1 MIGLIKK
8 DFLMLKGN
16 FKTWFILLFVYI
28 VMAFQESMSL
38 TFLLPFMCVVT
49 MLSTFSY
56 DSYNKWDAYVC
67 SLPDG
72 RKNSVRAKYIATI
85 LLILV
90 TVIITTILTII
101 IGYYR
106 TKTINLESMGET
118 IMGAI
123 FATTL
128 LQSIMYP
135 AIYKFGVEKARI
147 AIFIVVFGFALIGGV
162 LSKYIDFESIIQG
175 LAFLENYMMIIIPII
190 IVVML
195 YISYKISE
203 AIYNRKEY

>member
-1 MIGLIKK
+1 MLGLIKK

-16 FKTWFILLFVYI
+16 FKTWLILLFVYI

-38 TFLLPFMCVVT
+38 AFLLPFMCVVT

-56 DSYNKWDAYVC
+56 DSYNKWDSYVC

-72 RKNSVRAKYIATI
+72 RKNSVRAKYIATL
-85 LLILV
+85 LLIFV
-90 TVIITTILTII
+90 TVLITTILTII

-106 TKTINLESMGET
+106 TNAVNLESIVES
-118 IMGAI
+118 IFGAI

-135 AIYKFGVEKARI
+135 AIYKYGVEKARI
-147 AIFIVVFGFALIGGV
+147 SIFIGVFGFALIGGF
-162 LSKYIDFESIIQG
+162 LAKYIDFKSIIQG
-175 LAFLENYMMIIIPII
+175 LAFLEKYIMIIIPMI

-195 YISYKISE
+195 FISYKIAE
-203 AIYNRKEY
+203 VIYKRKEY

>member
-1 MIGLIKK
+1 MLGLIKK

-16 FKTWFILLFVYI
+16 FKTWLILLFVYI
-28 VMAFQESMSL
+28 VMAFQELMSL

-72 RKNSVRAKYIATI
+72 RKNSVRAKYIATL
-85 LLILV
+85 LLIFV
-90 TVIITTILTII
+90 TVLITTILTII

-106 TKTINLESMGET
+106 TNAVNLESIVES
-118 IMGAI
+118 IFGAI

-135 AIYKFGVEKARI
+135 TIYKFGVEKARI
-147 AIFIVVFGFALIGGV
+147 VIFIVVFGFALIGGV
-162 LSKYIDFESIIQG
+162 LSTMLISTSYGTLIFSVVIYSNLIFCLPNLVVSI
-175 LAFLENYMMIIIPII
+175 
-190 IVVML
+190 
-195 YISYKISE
+195 
-203 AIYNRKEY
+203 

>member
-1 MIGLIKK
+1 MLGLIKK
-8 DFLMLKGN
+8 DFLMLRGN
-16 FKTWFILLFVYI
+16 FKTWLILLFVYI

-38 TFLLPFMCVVT
+38 TFLLPFMSIVT

-90 TVIITTILTII
+90 TVLITTILTII

-106 TKTINLESMGET
+106 TKTINLESMIEEIFGS
-118 IMGAI
+118 I

-135 AIYKFGVEKARI
+135 AIYKYGVEKARI
-147 AIFIVVFGFALIGGV
+147 AIFIVIFGTALVFGV
-162 LSKYIDFESIIQG
+162 LSKYIDFQSIIQG
-175 LAFLENYMMIIIPII
+175 LAFLDKCMMIIIPII
-190 IVVML
+190 IVAML
-195 YISYKISE
+195 CISYKISE
-203 AIYNRKEY
+203 AIYKRKEY

>member
-1 MIGLIKK
+1 MLGLIKK

-16 FKTWFILLFVYI
+16 FKTWLILLFVYI
-28 VMAFQESMSL
+28 VMVFQESMSL
-38 TFLLPFMCVVT
+38 AFLLPFMCVVT

-72 RKNSVRAKYIATI
+72 RKNSVKAKYIATL

-106 TKTINLESMGET
+106 TKTINLENMEET
-118 IMGAI
+118 IIEAI

-135 AIYKFGVEKARI
+135 TIYKFGVEKARI
-147 AIFIVVFGFALIGGV
+147 VIFIVVFGFALIGGV

-175 LAFLENYMMIIIPII
+175 LTFLENYTMIIIPIV

-203 AIYNRKEY
+203 SIYIRKEY

>member
-1 MIGLIKK
+1 MLGLIKK

-16 FKTWFILLFVYI
+16 FKTWLILLFVYI
-28 VMAFQESMSL
+28 VMAFQETTNLS
-38 TFLLPFMCVVT
+38 FLLPFMCVVT

-72 RKNSVRAKYIATI
+72 RKNSVRAKYIATL
-85 LLILV
+85 LLIFV
-90 TVIITTILTII
+90 TLLITTILTVID
-101 IGYYR
+101 YYR
-106 TKTINLESMGET
+106 TNAVNLESIVES
-118 IMGAI
+118 IFGAI

-135 AIYKFGVEKARI
+135 AIYKYGVEKARI
-147 AIFIVVFGFALIGGV
+147 AIFIAVFGFALIGGV

-175 LAFLENYMMIIIPII
+175 LAFLENYIMMIIPVI

-195 YISYKISE
+195 YISYKIAE
-203 AIYNRKEY
+203 TVYKRKEY

>member
-1 MIGLIKK
+1 MLGLIKK
-8 DFLMLKGN
+8 DLLMLKGN
-16 FKTWFILLFVYI
+16 FKTWLILLFVYI
-28 VMAFQESMSL
+28 VMAFQELMSL
-38 TFLLPFMCVVT
+38 SFLLPFMCVVT

-72 RKNSVRAKYIATI
+72 RKNSVRAKYIATL
-85 LLILV
+85 LLIFV

-135 AIYKFGVEKARI
+135 AIYKYGVEKARI
-147 AIFIVVFGFALIGGV
+147 AIFIVIFGTALVGGV
-162 LSKYIDFESIIQG
+162 LSKYIDFDNIIQG
-175 LAFLENYMMIIIPII
+175 LAFLEKYIMIIIPMV
-190 IVVML
+190 IVVMV

-203 AIYNRKEY
+203 AIYKRKEY

>member
-1 MIGLIKK
+1 MLGLIKK

-16 FKTWFILLFVYI
+16 FKTWLILLFVYI

-38 TFLLPFMCVVT
+38 TFLLPFMSIVT

-72 RKNSVRAKYIATI
+72 RKNSVRAKYIATL
-85 LLILV
+85 LLIFV
-90 TVIITTILTII
+90 TVLITTILTLII
-101 IGYYR
+101 SYYR
-106 TKTINLESMGET
+106 TNIVNLASMGES
-118 IMGAI
+118 IFGAI

-135 AIYKFGVEKARI
+135 AIYKYGVEKARI

-175 LAFLENYMMIIIPII
+175 LAFLENYMMIIIPIVI
-190 IVVML
+190 IIML
-195 YISYKISE
+195 YVSYKISE
-203 AIYNRKEY
+203 VIYKRKEY

>member
-1 MIGLIKK
+1 MLGLIKK

-16 FKTWFILLFVYI
+16 FKTWLILLFVYI
-28 VMAFQESMSL
+28 VMVFQESMSL
-38 TFLLPFMCVVT
+38 AFLLPFMCVVT

-72 RKNSVRAKYIATI
+72 RKNSVKAKYIATL

-106 TKTINLESMGET
+106 TKTINLENMEET
-118 IMGAI
+118 IIEAI

-135 AIYKFGVEKARI
+135 TIYKFGVEKARI
-147 AIFIVVFGFALIGGV
+147 VIFIVVFGFALIGGV
-162 LSKYIDFESIIQG
+162 LSKYIDFEFIIQG
-175 LAFLENYMMIIIPII
+175 LTFLENYTMIIIPIV

-203 AIYNRKEY
+203 SIYIRKEY